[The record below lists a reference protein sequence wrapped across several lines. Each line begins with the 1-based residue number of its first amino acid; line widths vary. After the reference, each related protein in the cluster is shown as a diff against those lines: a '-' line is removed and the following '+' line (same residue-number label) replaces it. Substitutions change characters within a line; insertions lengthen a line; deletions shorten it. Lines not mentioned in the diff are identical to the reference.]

1 MSKSDYWNEKENE
14 KYLKMKAG
22 IEGQELDFKSV
33 KKVSEISNIWK
44 ILWSQWR
51 FRWIN
56 KN

>member
-33 KKVSEISNIWK
+33 KKVSEISNI
-44 ILWSQWR
+44 
-51 FRWIN
+51 
-56 KN
+56 